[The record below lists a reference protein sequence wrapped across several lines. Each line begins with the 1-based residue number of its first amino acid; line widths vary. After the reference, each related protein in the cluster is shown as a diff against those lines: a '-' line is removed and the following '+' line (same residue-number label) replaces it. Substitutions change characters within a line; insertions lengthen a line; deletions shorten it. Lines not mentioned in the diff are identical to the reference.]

1 MNCPP
6 FFFFLFFLR
15 PTPFQAGRQRC
26 RFYGRRLE
34 EEVSGGGHWNSEPAI
49 VVSISTSLRYDRKKK
64 EEENVASAVVGAP
77 ATPGGLVAEDAAAL
91 KRRPI
96 VIGWLRKR
104 ANKKKGI

>member
-1 MNCPP
+1 MAGATGTRS
-6 FFFFLFFLR
+6 R
-15 PTPFQAGRQRC
+15 PSSCQS
-26 RFYGRRLE
+26 RRPY
-34 EEVSGGGHWNSEPAI
+34 VTI
-49 VVSISTSLRYDRKKK
+49 VKKK
-64 EEENVASAVVGAP
+64 EENVASAVVGAP